1 MNALRYLGRRSRA
14 SVTML
19 GILLVALL
27 GIVDYATGSEFSF
40 SIFYLLPISMVAW
53 FVGFPAG
60 ALMSVL
66 AAIGYLTDSIG
77 RDLYSHASIPYWNT
91 LVRLGFFFIVA
102 SALSSL
108 RATRNRREELLQFI
122 IHDLRLPLT
131 NVMTGLEI
139 LHDDADA
146 RLDPEQKNFVEM
158 CMASCTRMLTL
169 INSLLD
175 LPRLQRR
182 RMFIKTEPVQA
193 EHLCSTALNQVRL
206 LAKQKGITF
215 REEYPDE
222 AIMVHADPAVT
233 IRVLENIL
241 SNAVKFSPEDS
252 TVTIRVY
259 ERESGTIAFGIH
271 DEGDGIPVEWSET
284 VFDTYAQGDNHGST
298 VLAGSGLGLTFSRYA
313 LEAQRGR
320 IWLDSGKETGTTITF
335 SLPKASVESTVSS
348 SA

>member
-14 SVTML
+14 SVIIL

-60 ALMSVL
+60 ALISVL
-66 AAIGYLTDSIG
+66 AAIAYLTDTIG

-91 LVRLGFFFIVA
+91 LARLGFFFIVA

-122 IHDLRLPLT
+122 IHDLRSPLA

-146 RLDPEQKNFVEM
+146 RLDSEQKNFVEM
-158 CMASCTRMLTL
+158 CMASCRRMLTL
-169 INSLLD
+169 INALLD
-175 LPRLQRR
+175 LPRLEKR
-182 RMFIKTEPVQA
+182 RMFIKTEPVLA
-193 EHLCSTALNQVRL
+193 EQLCSAALNQVRL
-206 LAKQKGITF
+206 LAKQKGLKF
-215 REEYPDE
+215 REEYPE
-222 AIMVHADPAVT
+222 EMIMVHADSAVT

-259 ERESGTIAFGIH
+259 EREPGTIAFSIH
-271 DEGDGIPVEWSET
+271 DEGEGIPEEWSEK
-284 VFDTYAQGDNHGST
+284 VFDTYSQGENHRST
-298 VLAGSGLGLTFSRYA
+298 GLAGSGLGLTFSRYA
-313 LEAQRGR
+313 LEAQRGH
-320 IWLDSGKETGTTITF
+320 IWLDSGKGTGTTITF
-335 SLPKASVESTVSS
+335 ALPRASIDSTVSS